1 MPASFHEQFK
11 SRDGSGDPVKG
22 ERYRRFYVPL
32 PPDTAHTWPELPQSG
47 DPFPGQPP
55 GQIFTIRMDRYD
67 VAPADDGMSIVTAVY
82 TNDRSGRLNPAP
94 DRTEPSFKSWS
105 MDFQEAAADYPTVM
119 TYPLRIPGET
129 GSGGPGRTA
138 DTTIY
143 KIGEQLI
150 VWERSIV
157 LTNVTSDELR
167 RIGAQNNK
175 IHKIGD
181 RAYRFKAGRIHQTE
195 RTAWETVYTWIE
207 DPGTPPPKGILGAFT
222 YPANG
227 GFSQGV
233 PSYAGPV
240 SVGPVTDERRIYVP
254 PKTANQLLLQIA
266 GLSDTREYVRSPFH
280 QIGFELTKDMIPQ
293 FWQHCPYD
301 IEANGWQNL
310 PGNLGF

>member
-82 TNDRSGRLNPAP
+82 TNDRSGRLNPSP
-94 DRTEPSFKSWS
+94 DRTEPAFKSWS
-105 MDFQEAAADYPTVM
+105 MDFQESVIDFPTVL
-119 TYPLRIPGET
+119 TYPLKIPGET
-129 GSGGPGRTA
+129 GPAGQGRTA

-143 KIGEQLI
+143 KISEQVI
-150 VWERSIV
+150 VWERAVV
-157 LTNVTSDELR
+157 LSNVTFDELR

-181 RAYRFKAGRIHQTE
+181 RAYRFKAGRLHQTE

-207 DPGTPPPKGILGAFT
+207 DAGTLAPLGILGSFT

-227 GFSQGV
+227 G
-233 PSYAGPV
+233 PV
-240 SVGPVTDERRIYVP
+240 TVGPPADERQIYVP
-254 PKTANQLLLQIA
+254 PRLTNQLLQQIT
-266 GLSDTREYVRSPFH
+266 GLADTRQYVRSPFH
-280 QIGFELTKDMIPQ
+280 QIGFELTTGMVPQ
-293 FWQHCPYD
+293 FWQHCPYEV
-301 IEANGWQNL
+301 EANGWQQL